1 MTARDEF
8 GPDLD
13 TAIPETFDVC
23 PDCGTPTVKL
33 GSHDCPADESLQD
46 PTREERD
53 RRIENDPYS
62 DDETVLVRDRPR
74 PWAYAYHER
83 GDDRQTLCPAHQNS
97 EFYECPRSKAKERG
111 FSPCQFCR
119 RIRDANSD
127 DADRDRDGK
136 SSDRDDDAES
146 SDRERND
153 RDDDAD
159 RERGVV
165 ACE

>member
-33 GSHDCPADESLQD
+33 GSHDCPGDSLQD

-53 RRIENDPYS
+53 RRIEQDSYPDN
-62 DDETVLVRDRPR
+62 ETVLVRDRPR

-83 GDDRQTLCPAHQNS
+83 GDDRKTLCPAHQNAD
-97 EFYECPRSKAKERG
+97 FYECPRSKAKERG

-119 RIRDANSD
+119 RIRDARD
-127 DADRDRDGK
+127 DWGDDRDRDGESSNPERDRDGE
-136 SSDRDDDAES
+136 SSDRDH
-146 SDRERND
+146 D
-153 RDDDAD
+153 RDGE

>member
-33 GSHDCPADESLQD
+33 GSHDCPTDDSLQD

-74 PWAYAYHER
+74 TWAYAYHET
-83 GDDRQTLCPAHQNS
+83 DADENTLCPAHQNAD
-97 EFYECPRSKAKERG
+97 FYTCTRAKAKERG
-111 FSPCQFCR
+111 FAPCQFCR

-127 DADRDRDGK
+127 DRDHDHDDHERGRDRDTSNPSANADRDG
-136 SSDRDDDAES
+136 E
-146 SDRERND
+146 
-153 RDDDAD
+153 